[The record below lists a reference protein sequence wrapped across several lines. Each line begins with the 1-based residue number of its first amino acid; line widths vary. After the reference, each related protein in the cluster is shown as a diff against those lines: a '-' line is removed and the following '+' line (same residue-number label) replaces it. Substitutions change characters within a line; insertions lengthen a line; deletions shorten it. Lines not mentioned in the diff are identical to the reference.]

1 MADGPSVLIVDDG
14 ELGDV
19 REILEDL
26 GVDFAHLRGG
36 AVPRRIDPPRQ
47 LFVATARRSAV
58 AEGWPAR
65 DAGGPLRV
73 GIVTEDSN
81 ALRDSLRRMGFDLL
95 VRPPV
100 HREALRLLVLR
111 ALYTGEERRIEP
123 RVLVGAEVS
132 CRTGFRRRTC
142 TLIELS
148 LRGARLLADRPFGLG
163 SRLTLQLPPELAGA
177 PAAWLRAKVVRVEEG
192 GSSRAKEHVVA
203 LAFEGQKPAQQEA
216 LETALARCAAG
227 PLAVDAAASAAALAG
242 ATQPSAGERRQKR
255 RAAFSG
261 EVVTLH
267 EQARHVL
274 LGRDISPDGMRVT
287 AQPDLEPGRILQ
299 LAIYAAAGEPPI
311 AVRARVVRNDG
322 AGGVALR
329 FEELSR
335 GAVRRIEEL
344 VARLPAVELLQ
355 EGECAAL
362 GSVVS
367 RVLESEAPELPP
379 GRKS

>member
-19 REILEDL
+19 RAILEDL
-26 GVDFAHLRGG
+26 GVDFAHLRGA
-36 AVPRRIDPPRQ
+36 AVPARLDPPRR

-58 AEGWPAR
+58 AEGWPPR
-65 DAGGPLRV
+65 DAGGPQKV
-73 GIVTEDSN
+73 GVVGEDSN
-81 ALRDSLRRMGFDLL
+81 ALRDALRRMGFDFL

-111 ALYTGEERRIEP
+111 ALYTGEERRSEP
-123 RVLVGAEVS
+123 RVLVGAEVT
-132 CRTGFRRRTC
+132 CRTGFRRRNA

-148 LRGARLLADRPFGLG
+148 LRGARLLANRPFGLG
-163 SRLTLQLPPELAGA
+163 SRLTLQLPREIGGD
-177 PAAWLRAKVVRVEEG
+177 PAASLRAKVLRVEEG
-192 GSSRAKEHVVA
+192 GSPRVAEYVVA
-203 LAFEGQKPAQQEA
+203 LGFEGLKPAQERA
-216 LETALARCAAG
+216 LEAALERCAAG
-227 PLAVDAAASAAALAG
+227 PLAVDSGAGEAALAAAAQSG
-242 ATQPSAGERRQKR
+242 GPERRRQR

-267 EQARHVL
+267 DEARRVL
-274 LGRDISPDGMRVT
+274 LGRDISPDGMRIE
-287 AQPDLEPGRILQ
+287 AQPDLAPGAVLQ

-311 AVRARVVRNDG
+311 SVRARVSRNDG
-322 AGGVALR
+322 VAGVALR

-344 VARLPAVELLQ
+344 VARLPSVEPLQ
-355 EGECAAL
+355 DGECAAL

-367 RVLESEAPELPP
+367 RVLAEEA
-379 GRKS
+379 